1 MLLIYF
7 SCLALS
13 FILLLHYF
21 KPIYAIFIFILLFAC
36 FEYHTYKKCIIY
48 KEETIPKY
56 NKEELYDYLKH
67 GDVLICKFIPYQYKP
82 SLYHYLNYNLSH
94 FMMIIEENNE
104 KYILDAIQDKFLL
117 DINRKYIMKKIKSDI
132 VFDNELKNWNLV
144 KVPLKEYLY
153 HDMILQVIRRDKH
166 IEIKDILNTKELF
179 IPLINIKYYYCC
191 IFIGDILSKN
201 NIIKKSNKLF
211 PYRPNELIKLLK
223 DEGFESFLII
233 YDNNKKEN
241 SNRNK
246 PKLYDS
252 VCPKKMY
259 NFIYLILLCLLYK
272 FKSNY
277 IFLMF
282 LCLFIIIQFI

>member
-1 MLLIYF
+1 MITF
-7 SCLALS
+7 
-13 FILLLHYF
+13 H
-21 KPIYAIFIFILLFAC
+21 KPNL
-36 FEYHTYKKCIIY
+36 KK
-48 KEETIPKY
+48 K
-56 NKEELYDYLKH
+56 
-67 GDVLICKFIPYQYKP
+67 
-82 SLYHYLNYNLSH
+82 
-94 FMMIIEENNE
+94 
-104 KYILDAIQDKFLL
+104 
-117 DINRKYIMKKIKSDI
+117 KSDI
-132 VFDNELKNWNLV
+132 AYNNELKNWNLV

-153 HDMILQVIRRDKH
+153 HDMILQVIRTDKH

-233 YDNNKKEN
+233 YDNKKEN
-241 SNRNK
+241 SNCDK
-246 PKLYDS
+246 PKLYDP

-259 NFIYLILLCLLYK
+259 NLIYLILLCLLYK
-272 FKSNY
+272 LKSKY